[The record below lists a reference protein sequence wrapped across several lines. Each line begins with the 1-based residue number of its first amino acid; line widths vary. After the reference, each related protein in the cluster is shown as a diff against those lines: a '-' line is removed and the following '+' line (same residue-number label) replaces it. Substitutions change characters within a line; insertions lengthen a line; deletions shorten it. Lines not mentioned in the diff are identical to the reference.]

1 MRNMSKSFFLEKV
14 SLGLLLKNIAIMRNF
29 VDSLTKMQVQEFKN
43 IKLINRKPMKNLQE
57 ERVFV
62 IKQQV

>member
-1 MRNMSKSFFLEKV
+1 MSKSFFLEKV

>member
-1 MRNMSKSFFLEKV
+1 MEKV
-14 SLGLLLKNIAIMRNF
+14 SLGLFLKNIAIMRNF
-29 VDSLTKMQVQEFKN
+29 VDRLTKMQVQEFKN

-62 IKQQV
+62 IKKQV

>member
-14 SLGLLLKNIAIMRNF
+14 SLGLFLKNIAIMRNF
-29 VDSLTKMQVQEFKN
+29 VDSLAKMQVQEFKN